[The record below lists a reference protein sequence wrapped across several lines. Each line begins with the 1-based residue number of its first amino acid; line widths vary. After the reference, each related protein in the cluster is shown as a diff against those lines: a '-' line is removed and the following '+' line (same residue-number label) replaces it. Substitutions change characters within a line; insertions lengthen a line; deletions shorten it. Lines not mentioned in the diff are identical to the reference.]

1 MEDLDKNGLILH
13 TDLVAN
19 PTKPMLY
26 FRALTRPYRGLSSVL
41 FFGLYVV
48 LLALSVYFLDDKQL
62 TLCVLRMCLYGPF
75 NGAFPIEV
83 S

>member
-41 FFGLYVV
+41 FFGL
-48 LLALSVYFLDDKQL
+48 
-62 TLCVLRMCLYGPF
+62 
-75 NGAFPIEV
+75 
-83 S
+83 